1 MGPRLDAQGGGNSHE
16 ATWRRGTAA
25 ARFHLGN
32 PRGAGGGGG
41 GVSQLCTPAQAP
53 TLLPPDS
60 SKLREDRQPEGC
72 GGGEQRRKGRRS
84 QPPPGPSPGSQ
95 PELPGTGGVEVP
107 NFTRSS
113 GMFIYTRLD
122 VFIVIESATVAKSN
136 WRFFPFLAVI

>member
-72 GGGEQRRKGRRS
+72 GGGATQKREKE
-84 QPPPGPSPGSQ
+84 PTSPGA
-95 PELPGTGGVEVP
+95 LPRLPAGAARNWGSGSAQLYTKFWDVYLHQTGCFHR
-107 NFTRSS
+107 N
-113 GMFIYTRLD
+113 
-122 VFIVIESATVAKSN
+122 
-136 WRFFPFLAVI
+136 